1 MYIEV
6 ATCAVK
12 KTWLVWPSFQMLKD
26 DLKSAR
32 TVFQNLPVVF
42 HKDLGV
48 EWICISP
55 ENNMA
60 IRV

>member
-1 MYIEV
+1 
-6 ATCAVK
+6 
-12 KTWLVWPSFQMLKD
+12 MLKD

-60 IRV
+60 LRV